1 MQNREHP
8 HEPRWLDWVGL
19 EEPPEEPDA
28 WDAVARGLPV
38 EDPDAGSSE
47 GARQIVAAL
56 AAAGIQAHQRI
67 YVAPDQSS
75 TGWYGLKFDG
85 GPGPSSRVRAAV
97 LVHHRDM
104 EPAASL
110 VAEQFAPDAISD
122 EELTR
127 QSLEAGE
134 ELRRQGRGEEI
145 EP

>member
-1 MQNREHP
+1 MQGDEHQ
-8 HEPRWLDWVGL
+8 HEHRWLKWVGL
-19 EEPPEEPDA
+19 DEEEDEPEEPDA
-28 WDAVARGLPV
+28 WDPVASDLPV

-47 GARQIVAAL
+47 AASQIASAL
-56 AAAGIQAHQRI
+56 GGAGIQAHQRI

-75 TGWYGLKFDG
+75 TGWYGLNFDG

-97 LVHHRDM
+97 LVHHRDL
-104 EPAASL
+104 ERAGKL
-110 VAEQFAPDAISD
+110 VAEQFTPDSISD

-134 ELRRQGRGEEI
+134 ELKRKGI